1 MYGEVKGVVEKGLND
16 ISDVAITT
24 DAWTSLATESYVTV
38 MVHYITK
45 EWQMKSAVLDT
56 SELDERHSA
65 ENLAIRLELV
75 KADWNLE
82 GKIRVC
88 VRDNAF
94 NQAAARRLID
104 DWEDLP
110 CFAHTLQLAVNAGF
124 AIEEVNELIK
134 KSGKLVGFFK
144 KSTSASTA
152 LESAQECYK
161 VVKHRLIQ
169 SCKTRW
175 NSVYEMF
182 HRLDEQKQCV
192 QAVLSDRSVVTA
204 AKEESLSLTAA
215 QWNKIASLL
224 PVLEGQQIATTAMSS
239 EQNVSVSCVL
249 PVVNGLKN
257 NFLKMVHT
265 DSALLKNFKST
276 VPADLSRRFLTDLG
290 ADSIIALAACMDP
303 RHNSLK
309 SLKEPLRL
317 LVHEH
322 TRNLV
327 DEIEA
332 GNNANMEDEE
342 QPPAKKPAMSLLLG
356 EDYFDEQQSFR
367 DEFTSYIEEPPL
379 HPNCNPLQWWMRNEE
394 RFPKVAAVARRYL
407 CAPSTSVP
415 SERVFSATGNI
426 VTKKQCS
433 LLPENANCLVFLNK
447 NLSLCEK

>member
-1 MYGEVKGVVEKGLND
+1 
-16 ISDVAITT
+16 
-24 DAWTSLATESYVTV
+24 
-38 MVHYITK
+38 
-45 EWQMKSAVLDT
+45 MKSAVLDT
-56 SELDERHSA
+56 CELDEWHSA

-75 KADWNLE
+75 IADWNLE
-82 GKIRVC
+82 GKVRVC
-88 VRDNAF
+88 VWDNAF
-94 NQAAARRLID
+94 NQAAAGRLIN
-104 DWEDLP
+104 DWDDLP
-110 CFAHTLQLAVNAGF
+110 CFAHTLQLAINAGF

-134 KSGKLVGFFK
+134 KSGKVAGFFK

-152 LESAQECYK
+152 LESAQGRYK
-161 VVKHRLIQ
+161 VVKHHLIQ

-182 HRLDEQKQCV
+182 HRLDEQKKCV

-215 QWNKIASLL
+215 QWSKIALLL
-224 PVLEGQQIATTAMSS
+224 PVLEGLQIATTVMSS
-239 EQNVSVSCVL
+239 EQNVSVCSVL
-249 PVVNGLKN
+249 PVVNDLKN
-257 NFLKMVHT
+257 NFLKMVPT

-276 VPADLSRRFLTDLG
+276 VSADLSRRFLTDLG

-303 RHNSLK
+303 RHKSLK

-322 TRNLV
+322 AQNLV

-332 GNNANMEDEE
+332 GNNANMEDEA
-342 QPPAKKPAMSLLLG
+342 QPPAKKSAMSLLLG

-367 DEFTSYIEEPPL
+367 DEFTSYIEELPL
-379 HPNCNPLQWWMRNEE
+379 HQNSNPLQWWMRNEE

-426 VTKKQCS
+426 VTKKRCS
-433 LLPENANCLVFLNK
+433 LLTENVNCFVFLNK
-447 NLSLCEK
+447 KLSFCEK